1 MGRARQME
9 RIIAKGQLVPL
20 VFVQSGVTNSQTD
33 VALGIAGYA
42 ATAYTLP
49 WEFEVIGAAVESSA
63 TVSDGEGSLAVLIDG
78 NAALTLSL
86 DDVTNTDRDSAA
98 AERGRYGG
106 ARGSAVSVEITT
118 DADFDISGGDIVV
131 TVFVLGHLEGV
142 RSEEHTS

>member
-20 VFVQSGVTNSQTD
+20 VFVQSGVTSSQTD
-33 VALGIAGYA
+33 VALGIAGSA

-49 WEFEVIGAAVESSA
+49 WEFEVVGAAVESSA
-63 TVSDGEGSLAVLIDG
+63 TVSDGAGSLAVLIDG

-86 DDVTNTDRDSAA
+86 DDATNTDRDSAV
-98 AERGRYGG
+98 AERGQYVG

-118 DADFDISGGDIVV
+118 DSDFDTSGGDIVV
-131 TVFVLGHLEGV
+131 TVFVLAHLEGV
-142 RSEEHTS
+142 

>member
-20 VFVQSGVTNSQTD
+20 VFVQSSVTNSQSD
-33 VALGIAGYA
+33 VALGVAGSA

-63 TVSDGEGSLAVLIDG
+63 TVSAGEGSLAVLIDG

-86 DDVTNTDRDSAA
+86 DSTANTDRDSAV
-98 AERGRYGG
+98 AERGRYVG

-118 DADFDISGGDIVV
+118 DSDFDTSTADILVSV
-131 TVFVLGHLEGV
+131 CVLAHLESV
-142 RSEEHTS
+142 